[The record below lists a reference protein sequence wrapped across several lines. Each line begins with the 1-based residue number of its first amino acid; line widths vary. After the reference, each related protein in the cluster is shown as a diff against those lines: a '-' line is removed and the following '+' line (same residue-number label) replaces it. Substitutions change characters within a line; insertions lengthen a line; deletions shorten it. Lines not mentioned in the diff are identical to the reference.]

1 MPPSF
6 TLLVSILLL
15 FGGVL
20 AFLWLL
26 LRGRVF
32 NPAATY

>member
-1 MPPSF
+1 MPMSF
-6 TLLVSILLL
+6 TLTASILLL
-15 FGGVL
+15 LAGLV

-32 NPAATY
+32 GPTAAY